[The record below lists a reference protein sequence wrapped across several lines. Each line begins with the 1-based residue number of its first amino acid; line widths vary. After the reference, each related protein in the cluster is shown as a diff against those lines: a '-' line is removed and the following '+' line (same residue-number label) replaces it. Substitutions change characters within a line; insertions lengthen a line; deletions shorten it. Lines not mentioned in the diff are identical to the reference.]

1 MKQTQS
7 FVPPVVDA
15 TQSSVNTEAYEKSVD
30 LYNQGQYLPAFHSL
44 LDYLNA
50 GFRQKYGNAEGTEF
64 HIPHGSILVH
74 ITVADDAFRIKADF
88 LELPQKGRVAMLR
101 QVADLNLNKLLLPR
115 FVKDGDRLQMEYT
128 CRLSQSHPHKMYYV
142 LQNICHVGDKYD
154 DEFCT
159 KFGAERCYEPQ
170 VTPYPPAEVD
180 RIWQAIQILGQ
191 ATLDA
196 LKEYNAERRYGYS
209 WNVLDTTFYQ
219 IAYFARPQG
228 QLLNDLNKAV
238 NDMDA
243 ELPTVEVVTK
253 GKAFLEKLVATPKEK
268 LAEDLYFVDTLVSAK
283 MRSSLKNVQEHFAD
297 VYKEATEAIQGG
309 NYERS
314 AVRLLYAFYE
324 AYFYNDMQEDL
335 NALLSKALREAGGQ
349 PMEQASD
356 ILYRAMD
363 RIMDGELDEDE
374 DGEDFLAGLSD
385 LMGKDMGQLAREQLA
400 AQQMADQAN
409 EALQQA
415 QQQMYAAMGGDDM
428 QQLQQRMAEAMM
440 KGDMAE
446 YARLMGEFQQKMMGN
461 LGM

>member
-1 MKQTQS
+1 M
-7 FVPPVVDA
+7 
-15 TQSSVNTEAYEKSVD
+15 
-30 LYNQGQYLPAFHSL
+30 
-44 LDYLNA
+44 
-50 GFRQKYGNAEGTEF
+50 
-64 HIPHGSILVH
+64 
-74 ITVADDAFRIKADF
+74 
-88 LELPQKGRVAMLR
+88 
-101 QVADLNLNKLLLPR
+101 
-115 FVKDGDRLQMEYT
+115 
-128 CRLSQSHPHKMYYV
+128 
-142 LQNICHVGDKYD
+142 
-154 DEFCT
+154 
-159 KFGAERCYEPQ
+159 
-170 VTPYPPAEVD
+170 
-180 RIWQAIQILGQ
+180 
-191 ATLDA
+191 
-196 LKEYNAERRYGYS
+196 
-209 WNVLDTTFYQ
+209 LDTTFYQ

-349 PMEQASD
+349 PMEQASG
-356 ILYRAMD
+356 ILYKAMD